1 MRYAENSANKKSAI
15 FHKFPRKSNTV
26 GPEGEVATTDLDPDD
41 LFEDGFEEV
50 LATPPD
56 DFEGFAC

>member
-1 MRYAENSANKKSAI
+1 MRYAENSANKRSAI

-26 GPEGEVATTDLDPDD
+26 GPEGEATIGLDPDD
-41 LFEDGFEEV
+41 LFEDGFV
-50 LATPPD
+50 GALDTPPD